1 MKMETKQITYDFT
14 SIVDNK
20 QYAKALYLRAY
31 KHFLLKK
38 NDETYFA
45 DTLSNCKYF
54 KLSKKYNKNNI
65 VVLPIHYDNETKEFN
80 KSNDLIFDK
89 LLTLDVVFTGAFI

>member
-20 QYAKALYLRAY
+20 QYAKALYIRAY

-45 DTLSNCKYF
+45 DALSNCKYF
-54 KLSKKYNKNNI
+54 KLSNWRI
-65 VVLPIHYDNETKEFN
+65 
-80 KSNDLIFDK
+80 
-89 LLTLDVVFTGAFI
+89 